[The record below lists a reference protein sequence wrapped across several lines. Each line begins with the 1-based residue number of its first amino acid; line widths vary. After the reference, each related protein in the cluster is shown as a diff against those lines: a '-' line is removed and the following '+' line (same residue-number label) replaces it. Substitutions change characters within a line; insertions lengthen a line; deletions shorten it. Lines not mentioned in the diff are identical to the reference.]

1 MMKIDATHWIVG
13 VRHCVEWPDGKW
25 IFIQDVKVCV
35 ILEKKKK
42 MCYYMLIK
50 TNKIEN
56 KFQNSE
62 KGLYIN

>member
-42 MCYYMLIK
+42 NVLLHV
-50 TNKIEN
+50 NKN
-56 KFQNSE
+56 KQDR
-62 KGLYIN
+62 K